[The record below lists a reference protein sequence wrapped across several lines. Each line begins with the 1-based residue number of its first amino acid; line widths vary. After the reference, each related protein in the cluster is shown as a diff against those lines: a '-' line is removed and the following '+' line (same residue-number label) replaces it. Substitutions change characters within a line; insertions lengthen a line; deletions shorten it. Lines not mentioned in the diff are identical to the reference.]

1 MKNPSERFVTLEDL
15 KSVQMLGE
23 KKSNVHP
30 YAKTFAITKQDG
42 HPSSKKKTVTSVK
55 RDPFISRAAKPT
67 SPSKKLKMNLKVN
80 KAGRTEYPKK
90 FKRSLSYGDFS
101 GYDFRTER
109 QAQKLPSRY
118 FKSNRRIKMKGGD
131 KYFSLAEAKNEL
143 DRRRR
148 LIRKL
153 EKQIN
158 YRKKGLAKY
167 ATRPYYSDKDHFLRP
182 TIESIRDKLPTQSLM
197 QLKDPKT
204 HNTFNFDR
212 HSSSEAVKIKAKKG
226 NIAKKTTK
234 SN

>member
-1 MKNPSERFVTLEDL
+1 MFGEMK
-15 KSVQMLGE
+15 K
-23 KKSNVHP
+23 NVHP
-30 YAKTFAITKQDG
+30 YSKTFVNAKQDG
-42 HPSSKKKTVTSVK
+42 HPSSKKKPMTSVK

-67 SPSKKLKMNLKVN
+67 SPSKKLKLNLKAN

-90 FKRSLSYGDFS
+90 FKRSLSYSDFS
-101 GYDFRTER
+101 GYDYRRDRED
-109 QAQKLPSRY
+109 QKMPSRY
-118 FKSNRRIKMKGGD
+118 YKNNRRIKMKGGD

-158 YRKKGLAKY
+158 YRKKGLTKY
-167 ATRPYYSDKDHFLRP
+167 ATRSYYSDKDHFLRP
-182 TIESIRDKLPTQSLM
+182 TIESIRDLLPTQSLM
-197 QLKDPKT
+197 GLKDPKI
-204 HNTFNFDR
+204 HKPYNFDR
-212 HSSSEAVKIKAKKG
+212 QSSSSDEVKIKAKKG